1 MAKYQNFLSRIGS
14 NRDRAALR
22 GIFSMFLTDNDPPQL
37 KDLTLASIVLSG
49 AETTQITVSGAST
62 TGILLS
68 GTSTTTISITGA
80 CTTAI
85 DISSVCTTGLK
96 LRNAV
101 TGIDM
106 TGMIKQHDHAST
118 GDYAYQLRTESNK
131 ATGDFYG
138 MDCEVHSMINRTANS
153 VRGLSMTARV
163 TASTTISGSATSIHA
178 GYFLLDVDGTLN
190 GGGIFAPLIAKVDAG
205 GAYTAVGHLASL
217 WIDSTQEG
225 SVTGEHELLYA
236 SNNGASQM
244 DSFLYLYAGDKITN
258 FFKIDTAT
266 GMVGNAVTADYT
278 FTKTRKVKV
287 VVGGETGYLI
297 VDIV

>member
-49 AETTQITVSGAST
+49 TETTQ
-62 TGILLS
+62 
-68 GTSTTTISITGA
+68 ISITGA

-106 TGMIKQHDHAST
+106 TGMVKQHDHAST

-131 ATGDFYG
+131 ATGGFFG
-138 MDCEVHSMINRTANS
+138 MDCEVHSMISRTADM
-153 VRGLSMTARV
+153 VRGISMCGRV
-163 TASTTISGSATSIHA
+163 TAAKIMSGSSSIIP
-178 GYFLLDVDGTLN
+178 GYFLLDVDGVIDGTGL
-190 GGGIFAPLIAKVDAG
+190 FAALVAKVDAG
-205 GAYTAVGHLASL
+205 GTFTSIGHLASL
-217 WIDSTQEG
+217 WVDSTQEG
-225 SVTGEHELLYA
+225 SVTGEHELIYA
-236 SNNGASQM
+236 SNNGVSQM
-244 DSFLYLYAGDKITN
+244 DNFLYLYAGNKITN

-266 GMVGNAVTADYT
+266 GMVGDAVTADYT